1 MDKVNTDH
9 AKFIKYKKSGKYMD
23 SSKKKVFIIKS
34 DTQDGHY
41 EVTSAEIAASS
52 DIEYF
57 LQTNKIPY
65 LINDVHSAGR
75 FIEYWLPDHF
85 ILQYDMWTGSCEFFN
100 RTTGERLHY
109 RES

>member
-1 MDKVNTDH
+1 
-9 AKFIKYKKSGKYMD
+9 MD

-75 FIEYWLPDHF
+75 FIEYRLPDHF